1 MELSGPDPDIHV
13 DVDLMILDYLLCMTL
28 ESILSAGQVRSEEK
42 GEHNSIDSS
51 IATIYAFK
59 RLIPDPALIP
69 EDIHTKLKIL
79 ELADEIRR
87 CASPAEILRDYVPLC
102 RSRYPRRRW
111 VGVACQLIAQ
121 GAITAAKEPGITL
134 REGLNTH
141 IAMTE
146 TSPNEERMRNAT
158 TQITSYFEPPPDTP
172 LDAHIRRIS
181 TNLTPAR
188 LRQELFNTLL
198 DIMKTQDPPILVQ
211 LERGKLAGLSRAETQ
226 QLKERAGI
234 R

>member
-1 MELSGPDPDIHV
+1 MELSEPDLDIHV
-13 DVDLMILDYLLCMTL
+13 EVDLMILDYLLCMTL
-28 ESILSAGQVRSEEK
+28 ESILSTGQLRNAEN

-59 RLIPDPALIP
+59 RLIPDPELMP
-69 EDIHTKLKIL
+69 EDVHTKLKIL

-87 CASPAEILRDYVPLC
+87 CAPPAAILRNYVSLC
-102 RSRYPRRRW
+102 CTRHPRRQW
-111 VGVACQLIAQ
+111 TGVACQLIAQ
-121 GAITAAKEPGITL
+121 GAITAAKEPGTTL

-146 TSPNEERMRNAT
+146 TPPSEERTSDAT
-158 TQITSYFEPPPDTP
+158 TQITSYFEPPPGTS
-172 LDAHIRRIS
+172 LDAHIKRIS
-181 TNLTPAR
+181 TNLTPGK

-198 DIMKTQDPPILVQ
+198 DIMKMQDPPILIQ